1 MRYLRAAKAGGIL
14 IILPTKHSSYDRS
27 LLVLGAKVIQTLSEP
42 KTVSRIWDEI
52 RNDNSRERN
61 YLTYEWFILSLD
73 LLYLL
78 NIIELHRGLIS
89 KKVNHDS

>member
-1 MRYLRAAKAGGIL
+1 M
-14 IILPTKHSSYDRS
+14 ILPTKHSGYDRS
-27 LLVLGAKVIQTLSEP
+27 LLVVGAKIIQILGEP

-52 RNDNSRERN
+52 KNDDSSERN
-61 YLTYEWFILSLD
+61 HLTYEWFILSLD

-78 NIIELHRGLIS
+78 NIIELHRGMIA